1 MSAPVYLNG
10 TYLPLDQACV
20 SVLDRGFL
28 FGDGAYELV
37 PVFGRRPFRL
47 RQHLDRFQNSLDA
60 IRIRNPLTQPDWSSL
75 VERLIAEEPAEDQAV
90 YLQVTR
96 GVAKT
101 RDHAFPAGAAPTVF
115 AMSSALPGPEPSLLG
130 HGLSAVTVV
139 DIRWHACHVK
149 AITLLANVLARQ
161 QALDAG
167 GHDAILLREG
177 YATEGAASNLFIV
190 RGGLIVTP
198 PKNEL
203 LLPGITRDLLLHLLT
218 EAGMGYREAPIAG
231 SELARAE
238 EIWLSSSS
246 RELVPVTRLDGAPVG
261 TGRAGPVFAR
271 VLELYRGYKDRFRRG
286 EVE

>member
-1 MSAPVYLNG
+1 MSASVYLNG
-10 TYLPLDQACV
+10 IYLPLEQACV

-60 IRIRNPLTQPDWSSL
+60 IRIRNPLTREAWSTL
-75 VERLIAEEPAEDQAV
+75 AETLIADEPAADQAL

-96 GVAKT
+96 GVAKK
-101 RDHAFPAGAAPTVF
+101 RDHAFPADAVPTVF
-115 AMSSALPGPEPSLLG
+115 AMSSALPEPDPSSIE
-130 HGLSAVTVV
+130 HGLSALTVV

-190 RGGLIVTP
+190 RGDTIVTP

-203 LLPGITRDLLLHLLT
+203 LLPGITRDLLLQLL
-218 EAGMGYREAPIAG
+218 ARDGMPYREAPIAG
-231 SELARAE
+231 SELARAQ

-246 RELVPVTRLDGAPVG
+246 RELVPVTQLDGAPVG
-261 TGRAGPVFAR
+261 SGRPGAVFAR
-271 VLELYRGYKDRFRRG
+271 VLALYRNYKERFRRG
-286 EVE
+286 EAE